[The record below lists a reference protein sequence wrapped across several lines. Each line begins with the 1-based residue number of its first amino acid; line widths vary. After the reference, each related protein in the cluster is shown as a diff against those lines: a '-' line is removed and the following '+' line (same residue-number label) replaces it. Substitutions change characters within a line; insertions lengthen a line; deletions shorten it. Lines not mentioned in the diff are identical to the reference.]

1 MNWGFMTDIYA
12 LRRANGDWFASDDH
26 GRFLVPIFHS
36 SGDAM
41 IARSRNTEMLLFK
54 PVALDA
60 HSLKQLV
67 PVGGGDVDFRMVSDP
82 IANLNRGSLLEPAQ
96 MASLVAT

>member
-1 MNWGFMTDIYA
+1 MAWGFMSHIYA

-60 HSLKQLV
+60 HMLQQLV
-67 PVGGGDVDFRMVSDP
+67 PVGGGDVDFRLVSDP
-82 IANLNRGSLLEPAQ
+82 IANLNRGGLVELAQ
-96 MASLVAT
+96 VASMVAS

>member
-1 MNWGFMTDIYA
+1 MSPIYA
-12 LRRANGDWFASDDH
+12 MRRANGDWFAADDR

-41 IARSRNTEMLLFK
+41 IARSRNTAMLLFK
-54 PVALDA
+54 PIALDA
-60 HSLKQLV
+60 RLLTQLV
-67 PVGGGDVDFRMVSDP
+67 PQGGGDVDFRMVRDP
-82 IANLNRGSLLEPAQ
+82 IANLNRGSLLELAQ

>member
-1 MNWGFMTDIYA
+1 MSDIYA

-36 SGDAM
+36 TGDAM
-41 IARSRNTEMLLFK
+41 VARSRNTDMLLFK

-60 HSLKQLV
+60 QSLRQLV

-82 IANLNRGSLLEPAQ
+82 IANLNRGRLLELAQ
-96 MASLVAT
+96 VASLVTS

>member
-1 MNWGFMTDIYA
+1 MSPISAM
-12 LRRANGDWFASDDH
+12 RRANGDWFAFDDR

-36 SGDAM
+36 SSDAM
-41 IARSRNTEMLLFK
+41 IARSRNTAMLLFK

-60 HSLKQLV
+60 RLLTQLV
-67 PVGGGDVDFRMVSDP
+67 PVGGGEVDFRMVSDP
-82 IANLNRGSLLEPAQ
+82 IANLNRGSLLELAQ

>member
-1 MNWGFMTDIYA
+1 MSPIYA
-12 LRRANGDWFASDDH
+12 MRRANGDWFASDDR

-41 IARSRNTEMLLFK
+41 IARSRNTAMLLFK

-60 HSLKQLV
+60 RLLTQLV

-82 IANLNRGSLLEPAQ
+82 IANFNRGSLLELAQ

>member
-1 MNWGFMTDIYA
+1 MTDIYA

-26 GRFLVPIFHS
+26 GRFLVPIFRS

-54 PVALDA
+54 PVALGA

-82 IANLNRGSLLEPAQ
+82 IANLNRGRLLELAQ

>member
-1 MNWGFMTDIYA
+1 MSHIYA
-12 LRRANGDWFASDDH
+12 MRRANGDWFASDDR

-60 HSLKQLV
+60 HLLKQLV
-67 PVGGGDVDFRMVSDP
+67 PVGGGEVDFRMVSDP
-82 IANLNRGSLLEPAQ
+82 IAKLNQGSLVELTQ
-96 MASLVAT
+96 MASLVAS